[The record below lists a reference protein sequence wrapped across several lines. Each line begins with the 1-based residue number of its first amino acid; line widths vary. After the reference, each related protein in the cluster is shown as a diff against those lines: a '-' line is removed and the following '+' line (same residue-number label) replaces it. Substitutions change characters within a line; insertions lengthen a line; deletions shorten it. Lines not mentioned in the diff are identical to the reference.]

1 MSNIITDK
9 NFQTDVLDN
18 KLPVLLDFWAEWC
31 GPCRMLSP
39 IVDEIAKE
47 LGDKLFVAKVN
58 IDEYPNIASEY
69 GILSLPTLL
78 VFKNGKL
85 IDSKIGALSK
95 AKIKEWLGS
104 ANLGI

>member
-47 LGDKLFVAKVN
+47 WGEKLFVAKVN

-69 GILSLPTLL
+69 GILSIPTLL

-85 IDSKIGALSK
+85 VDSKVGALSK
-95 AKIKEWLGS
+95 AKIKEWLES
-104 ANLGI
+104 SNLGI

>member
-69 GILSLPTLL
+69 GILSIPTLL
-78 VFKNGKL
+78 LFKNGKL
-85 IDSKIGALSK
+85 LDSKVGALSK
-95 AKIKEWLGS
+95 SKIKEWLES
-104 ANLGI
+104 CNLST